1 MHSCNFSNRII
12 SVLFSSV
19 FSIHKNKDIDLL
31 GEIIL
36 YIPQWSL
43 DVSIDI
49 WYTQVIEF
57 FCNKWKNNV
66 LHCQKQQKDN
76 FITKKMPRMPT
87 RDTQFP
93 VKSKLVWPYSLS
105 DLRHQ
110 IENACSHLFLDSLH
124 DISHFLLGLE
134 LAFINTTTGLLFK
147 QHSFYVGQASH
158 QILKSLEKD
167 LKSGD
172 CLFCST
178 PHNINQSLPTSDQHK
193 SSQSPNYNVG
203 GAQNLT
209 RI

>member
-1 MHSCNFSNRII
+1 MFPLIFGTLKSLSSFATNGRIMCCTVKSN
-12 SVLFSSV
+12 
-19 FSIHKNKDIDLL
+19 K
-31 GEIIL
+31 
-36 YIPQWSL
+36 
-43 DVSIDI
+43 
-49 WYTQVIEF
+49 
-57 FCNKWKNNV
+57 
-66 LHCQKQQKDN
+66 KDN

-87 RDTQFP
+87 RD
-93 VKSKLVWPYSLS
+93 KLVWPYSLS
-105 DLRHQ
+105 DLPHQ

-147 QHSFYVGQASH
+147 QHSFYVSQASH

-178 PHNINQSLPTSDQHK
+178 PHNINQSPPTSDQHK
-193 SSQSPNYNVG
+193 SSQSPNYNMG

-209 RI
+209 RM